1 MTKGKA
7 VEIELYLEGGKR
19 QQAAALQNLLLGGF
33 DFCGFDLGSSVGV
46 LLGEALDAAGG
57 VNELLLAG
65 EEGMAIRADFDLQHV
80 SLDGRT
86 SGEIVAAGAMHRYG
100 VIIGV
105 NTGFHEAPFC
115 RVRSARLPGKAR
127 GLQPRR

>member
-1 MTKGKA
+1 MVPRLAMTKWT
-7 VEIELYLEGGKR
+7 EKR

-33 DFCGFDLGSSVGV
+33 DFCGFHFGSSVGV
-46 LLGEALDAAGG
+46 LFGEALDAAGG

-65 EEGMAIRADFDLQHV
+65 EEGMAVRADFDTQPV
-80 SLDGRT
+80 ALDGRT

-100 VIIGV
+100 VIVGV

-115 RVRSARLPGKAR
+115 RVRSARLSDKVR